1 MANNIRIVMI
11 VNGQNIILEKNK
23 KIRKNIWNE
32 RWKKKKKEEMMYDF
46 ATYEMSVELKNSSII
61 NI

>member
-1 MANNIRIVMI
+1 MMI

-23 KIRKNIWNE
+23 KIRKNIWNV
-32 RWKKKKKEEMMYDF
+32 RWKKKKKEKIMYDF
-46 ATYEMSVELKNSSII
+46 ARYEMSVEVKNSSTI